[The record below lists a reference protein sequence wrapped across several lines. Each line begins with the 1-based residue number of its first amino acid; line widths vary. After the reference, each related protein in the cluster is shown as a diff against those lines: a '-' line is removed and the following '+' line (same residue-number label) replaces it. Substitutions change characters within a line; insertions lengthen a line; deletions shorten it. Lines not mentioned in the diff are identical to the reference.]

1 MSGPDG
7 GSVGRDL
14 IDLATMKHNDPRE
27 MTHRTKQLPGAHSR
41 TWWAVIAA
49 LTFTAALVDF
59 AAAEEPAAWLTGDK
73 LRAQLEQ
80 KVGIH
85 WGGTKGRTFRQA
97 IGRLASSQ
105 RVAIVLDRRVD
116 PDQKIELS
124 LDDVTLD
131 AALKLI
137 AAHKELGVAQV
148 GSAIYLG
155 PKRTA
160 DILRTL
166 ATLRKDEMLRLPS
179 SVRSRLLQLRPMR
192 WDDLATPRDLLAAL
206 AADSHMEIRG
216 ADRIPHDLWAAA
228 DVPPANFIDHLT
240 LIAGQFDLTFHFAD
254 DGLGVQLVEMP
265 DSPTIEHSYSL
276 RGGLATRGK
285 EIEKK
290 LAEVLPSAKIEV
302 AADKVVVRGRAE
314 DQEYVETYLSGRP
327 AKQTIVAGEKKVY
340 QLTIVMPVGP
350 LIKTLGKKLDL
361 EVRID
366 EDAIKAAGLSLKTE
380 VNVNVKNA
388 TADELLKAVLTPA
401 GLAFDRH
408 GKTIKIRPAK

>member
-1 MSGPDG
+1 MTRRRRQASAAF
-7 GSVGRDL
+7 SRL
-14 IDLATMKHNDPRE
+14 WLAI
-27 MTHRTKQLPGAHSR
+27 L
-41 TWWAVIAA
+41 AA
-49 LTFTAALVDF
+49 LTVVAGTIHF
-59 AAAEEPAAWLTGDK
+59 AAAEDSVAWLTGDK

-80 KVGIH
+80 KVSID

-97 IGRLASSQ
+97 IARLASSQ
-105 RVAIVLDRRVD
+105 RVAIVLDRRVN

-137 AAHKELGVAQV
+137 AANKQLGVAQI

-155 PKRTA
+155 PKGTA
-160 DILRTL
+160 EKLRTL
-166 ATLRKDEMLRLPS
+166 AALRKDETLRLPS

-206 AADSHMEIRG
+206 AAESHVEIQG

-228 DVPPANFIDHLT
+228 DVPPANFIDRLT

-254 DGLGVQLVEMP
+254 DGLSVQLVEMP
-265 DSPTIEHSYSL
+265 ESPTIEHSYPL
-276 RGGLATRGK
+276 RGGIAARGK

-290 LAEVLPSAKIEV
+290 LTEALPSAKIEA
-302 AADKVVVRGRAE
+302 AADKLVVRGRAE
-314 DQEYVETYLSGRP
+314 DQDYVETYLSGRP
-327 AKQTIVAGEKKVY
+327 AKQTTVTGEKKVY
-340 QLTIVMPVGP
+340 ELTTVMPVGR

-361 EVRID
+361 EIRID
-366 EDAIKAAGLSLKTE
+366 EEGIKAAGLSLTTE

-401 GLAFDRH
+401 GLTFDRH
-408 GKTIKIRPAK
+408 GKAIEIRPAKK